1 MRELISLVLS
11 ISFLIC
17 VLTKEVEPQNSGGL
31 STLKSSMIFLVSVTF
46 STSSPEEDELQL
58 LVLVIPVDRETSS
71 YLQRQ
76 KLNCAELTFIILAG
90 S

>member
-1 MRELISLVLS
+1 
-11 ISFLIC
+11 
-17 VLTKEVEPQNSGGL
+17 
-31 STLKSSMIFLVSVTF
+31 MIFLVSVTF